1 MLPPLAGPNV
11 PLGPGGAEARP
22 GGLGGRTAP
31 GLMYF
36 VFLMG
41 ALVMTGAK
49 AVVVVWVVGDEGW

>member
-1 MLPPLAGPNV
+1 
-11 PLGPGGAEARP
+11 
-22 GGLGGRTAP
+22 
-31 GLMYF
+31 MYF